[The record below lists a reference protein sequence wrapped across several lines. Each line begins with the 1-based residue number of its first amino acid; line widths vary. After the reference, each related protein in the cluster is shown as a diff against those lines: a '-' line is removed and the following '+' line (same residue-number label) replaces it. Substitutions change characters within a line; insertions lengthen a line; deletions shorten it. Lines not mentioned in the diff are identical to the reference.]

1 MAARRRRP
9 PAATRARGAA
19 LIILMALLSM
29 GVLYFIV
36 LQLEA
41 VSQYQK
47 DALQGGGRDSLAQ
60 AREALLGYA
69 TTYRDDPDHTTEVF
83 GYLPC
88 PDTDGDGDAEA
99 SLWNCRRSQRRS
111 ASLQEAGLAR
121 LARQHGWLPLVR
133 GFRQLQ
139 EQPQGDHG
147 RGTRADELGHPGPV
161 PRARRQRRH
170 PRCTGRRPGRS
181 RCRGVRRGLAGRRTK
196 PQRLRPPNR
205 AASIRRKWPPISMA
219 PTTSPAAPRSP

>member
-69 TTYRDDPDHTTEVF
+69 TTYRDDPDHTD
-83 GYLPC
+83 GGIRLPAL
-88 PDTDGDGDAEA
+88 PRYHGDGD
-99 SLWNCRRSQRRS
+99 
-111 ASLQEAGLAR
+111 
-121 LARQHGWLPLVR
+121 
-133 GFRQLQ
+133 
-139 EQPQGDHG
+139 
-147 RGTRADELGHPGPV
+147 
-161 PRARRQRRH
+161 
-170 PRCTGRRPGRS
+170 S
-181 RCRGVRRGLAGRRTK
+181 R
-196 PQRLRPPNR
+196 
-205 AASIRRKWPPISMA
+205 
-219 PTTSPAAPRSP
+219 

>member
-60 AREALLGYA
+60 AREAL
-69 TTYRDDPDHTTEVF
+69 EK
-83 GYLPC
+83 
-88 PDTDGDGDAEA
+88 
-99 SLWNCRRSQRRS
+99 S
-111 ASLQEAGLAR
+111 
-121 LARQHGWLPLVR
+121 
-133 GFRQLQ
+133 
-139 EQPQGDHG
+139 
-147 RGTRADELGHPGPV
+147 
-161 PRARRQRRH
+161 
-170 PRCTGRRPGRS
+170 
-181 RCRGVRRGLAGRRTK
+181 
-196 PQRLRPPNR
+196 
-205 AASIRRKWPPISMA
+205 
-219 PTTSPAAPRSP
+219 AAPLKNETPEAQGAGAARAQDGLKWLAK